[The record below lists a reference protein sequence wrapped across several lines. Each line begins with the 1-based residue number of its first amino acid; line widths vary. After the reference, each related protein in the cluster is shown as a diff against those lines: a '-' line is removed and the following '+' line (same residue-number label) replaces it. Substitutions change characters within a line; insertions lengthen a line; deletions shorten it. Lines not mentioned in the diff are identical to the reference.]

1 MARVAPPS
9 FFPFLAGPPAC
20 CVREFSPCFYIFKP
34 PIWGYGITW
43 GGVAYCLRRFRMS
56 QLRSFVAPPSL
67 WIRILPLPLAGYFKC
82 SLLREN
88 LPLRFQCSVYRR
100 QFCELLPASGFLVL
114 YARPTPDDIRFSV
127 LPRIPWILPL
137 TYVPP
142 FVAWRVVGAW
152 DIAHLGGWGARTDGR
167 PFQVKGLS
175 VCPSP
180 SAC

>member
-1 MARVAPPS
+1 MWLHPL
-9 FFPFLAGPPAC
+9 FPFLAGPLPAAC
-20 CVREFSPCFYIFKP
+20 GSSLPCFSFKP

-67 WIRILPLPLAGYFKC
+67 WIRILPLPLAGYFKR

-88 LPLRFQCSVYRR
+88 LPLGLRVLFTGDI
-100 QFCELLPASGFLVL
+100 FCELLPASGFLVL

-142 FVAWRVVGAW
+142 SVAWRVVGAW
-152 DIAHLGGWGARTDGR
+152 DIAHLGGGG
-167 PFQVKGLS
+167 PGQMGGLS
-175 VCPSP
+175 R
-180 SAC
+180 

>member
-1 MARVAPPS
+1 MAIYLLPPTL
-9 FFPFLAGPPAC
+9 P
-20 CVREFSPCFYIFKP
+20 
-34 PIWGYGITW
+34 GITR
-43 GGVAYCLRRFRMS
+43 GGVAYCMRCFRMS
-56 QLRSFVAPPSL
+56 QLQLFVAPPSL
-67 WIRILPLPLAGYFKC
+67 GIRILPLPLAGYFKR

-88 LPLRFQCSVYRR
+88 LPLGLRVLFTGDI
-100 QFCELLPASGFLVL
+100 FCELLPASGFLVL

-142 FVAWRVVGAW
+142 VVAWRVVGAW